1 MFKRKKNV
9 VIENVVI
16 ENVVIDEVCEIEKI
30 DFPSFDE
37 FLVLQKISKNSQSIK
52 MVKLIGLDSEYYY
65 NHGSDYMKYSK
76 ILERSRDDSIKVQIE
91 LINNAV
97 EKYYPLS
104 CIGYEDA
111 KKDFII
117 NRQKDIHDR
126 CEKNILV

>member
-1 MFKRKKNV
+1 MFKRKK
-9 VIENVVI
+9 NVVI